1 VARSL
6 LVGYSY
12 WLDRYNR
19 DAFNWML
26 VLGGLLEANQMDE
39 VSLVLKD

>member
-12 WLDRYNR
+12 QLDLYNR
-19 DAFNWML
+19 DALNWLL
-26 VLGGLLEANQMDE
+26 VLGGLLEANHLDE
-39 VSLVLKD
+39 VSLVFKD